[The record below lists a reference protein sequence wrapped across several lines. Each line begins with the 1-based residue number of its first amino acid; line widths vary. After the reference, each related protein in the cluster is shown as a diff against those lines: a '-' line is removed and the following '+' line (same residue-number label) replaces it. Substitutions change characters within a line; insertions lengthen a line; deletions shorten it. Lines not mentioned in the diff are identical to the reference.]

1 MDKYAFMDAL
11 KAGKFNHEK
20 IDVIF
25 HEGACSDTMEYNGKY
40 MMENN
45 FEYTKNVLHFCLDR
59 KIQMMYASSAST
71 YGSGAH
77 GFREEPACEEA
88 LNVYAFLQAVLRQ
101 LSAPSA
107 AAGTKPGS
115 RPALF

>member
-45 FEYTKNVLHFCLDR
+45 FEYTKTCC
-59 KIQMMYASSAST
+59 ISAST
-71 YGSGAH
+71 ER
-77 GFREEPACEEA
+77 FR
-88 LNVYAFLQAVLRQ
+88 
-101 LSAPSA
+101 
-107 AAGTKPGS
+107 
-115 RPALF
+115 